1 MNYVDPIMKFPAPI
15 APFDVEALRRV
26 VKAAKPFPFFSVDN
40 FLDPGFANRVLE
52 SFPSFES
59 ALKQGN
65 SFNAVNESG
74 KVQMTDSETFA
85 PAVKELNEA
94 LASREWIDVLSYVMD
109 IPNLLPDDKLV
120 GGGIHQTGPRGHLD
134 VHVDFN
140 YLAKRELHRRLNIL
154 VYFNKNW
161 KPEWGGNV
169 ELWDKDVK
177 VCHHSSS
184 PIFNRCVVFATSEIS
199 FHGVTA
205 VKCPEGNSRKS
216 FAAYYY
222 TKEAPLGWDGTAHS
236 TIFKAR
242 PNEVT
247 KKWLSMPMEQ
257 AGRKLAEWKHNL
269 GRMLRGK

>member
-1 MNYVDPIMKFPAPI
+1 MKNLSIPSPIRK
-15 APFDVEALRRV
+15 FDVDELRNR
-26 VKAAKPFPFFSVDN
+26 ARSAKPFPFFSLDN
-40 FLDPGFANRVLE
+40 FLETEFADRVLD
-52 SFPSFES
+52 SYPSYET
-59 ALKQGN
+59 ALEKGKT
-65 SFNAVNESG
+65 FHAVNEKG
-74 KVQMTDSETFA
+74 KVQMTDSQVFP
-85 PAVKELNEA
+85 PAVKELNEV
-94 LASREWIDVLSYVMD
+94 LASQEWLDVLSYVMD
-109 IPNLLPDDKLV
+109 IPNLLPDDQLV

-140 YLAKRELHRRLNIL
+140 YLTERDLHRRLNIL

-199 FHGVTA
+199 YHGVTA

-222 TKEAPLGWDGTAHS
+222 TKEAPAGWDGTVHS

-242 PNEVT
+242 PDEVA
-247 KKWLSMPMEQ
+247 KKWLSMPMERFGQ
-257 AGRKLAEWKHNL
+257 QLAQWKHQL
-269 GRMLRGK
+269 GRALRGKK

>member
-1 MNYVDPIMKFPAPI
+1 MHVPTLIQ
-15 APFDVEALRRV
+15 PFDVDKLRNRV
-26 VKAAKPFPFFSVDN
+26 RSAKPFPFFSLDN
-40 FLDPGFANRVLE
+40 FLEEGFANRVLE
-52 SFPSFES
+52 SFPSYET
-59 ALKQGN
+59 AMKQGR
-65 SFNAVNESG
+65 SFQAVNERG
-74 KVQMTDSETFA
+74 KVQLTDSETFA
-85 PAVKELNEA
+85 PAVKELNEV
-94 LASREWIDVLSYVMD
+94 LSSNEWLEVLSYVMD
-109 IPNLLPDDKLV
+109 IPNLLSDDQLV

-140 YLAKRELHRRLNIL
+140 YLKDRDLHRRLNIL

-222 TKEAPLGWDGTAHS
+222 TKEAPAGWDGTQHS

-247 KKWLSMPMEQ
+247 KKWFSMPLEQ
-257 AGRKLAEWKHNL
+257 AGRSLAKLKSKIKKT
-269 GRMLRGK
+269 LRGK